1 MLESNQKKTKL
12 LERGK
17 EMEINKVGEK
27 KKVKMEEDAIFSSS
41 FSVCFPGWVNIVC
54 NRRHSQMEDF

>member
-17 EMEINKVGEK
+17 EVEINKVGEK
-27 KKVKMEEDAIFSSS
+27 E
-41 FSVCFPGWVNIVC
+41 
-54 NRRHSQMEDF
+54 SQNGEG

>member
-27 KKVKMEEDAIFSSS
+27 KKVKMEKDAIFFILFFCV
-41 FSVCFPGWVNIVC
+41 FSRMG
-54 NRRHSQMEDF
+54 